1 MKISNDW
8 WCHVLIMLNRR
19 LGDRLDE
26 FRFYVYFFFFF
37 LDDFWLICGIAV
49 GIWMSDT
56 FCFWFRFFYDDF
68 DVKYDIWVISKKL
81 FHGWFKLISLYCLW
95 CYPLSR
101 GNFLILHA
109 SSWIFW
115 YKLIMLGFLSI
126 FYLSLFVLLWC
137 YWYGIYIFI

>member
-1 MKISNDW
+1 MKIFDDW

-19 LGDRLDE
+19 LGDRLDK
-26 FRFYVYFFFFF
+26 FRFYVYFLFFSWWF
-37 LDDFWLICGIAV
+37 LAYLWNSCGHLDVRHFLFLI
-49 GIWMSDT
+49 S
-56 FCFWFRFFYDDF
+56 FFYDDF

-81 FHGWFKLISLYCLW
+81 FHGWFKLISLYCRW
-95 CYPLSR
+95 FYPPSR